1 MSTRTIVE
9 INHDCADMIERNP
22 DSFVRD
28 LMSYLNSA
36 GEDNA
41 ERLKRYGITLAW
53 WGHHSDERAVVTK
66 YATKKL

>member
-9 INHDCADMIERNP
+9 INHDFAHMIEKNP

-28 LMSYLNSA
+28 LMRYLGSA

-41 ERLKRYGITLAW
+41 ARLERYGIRLAW

-66 YATKKL
+66 YETKTL